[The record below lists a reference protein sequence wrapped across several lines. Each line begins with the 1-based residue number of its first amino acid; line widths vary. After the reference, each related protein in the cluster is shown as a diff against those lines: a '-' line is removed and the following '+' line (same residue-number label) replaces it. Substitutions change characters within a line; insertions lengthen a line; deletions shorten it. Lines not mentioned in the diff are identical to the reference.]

1 MIRLVFI
8 LLVCHTWAA
17 QAQILVD
24 DPQRS
29 RVGKKAAAG
38 YFSAREKA
46 KEEAPVQR
54 EPAAGEDRYLSI
66 HVGTYI
72 NDRQY
77 RWGDRDRADDVGE
90 AMLGVTYRFGEW
102 SRSMDFL
109 FRAELNSYEIDGE
122 SPLKLTLM
130 PIIAFPDARSDFPL
144 YFGAGAGLGIF
155 FEQVENESDL
165 SFDYALIIGG
175 RFLDLWDGGGL
186 MVETGLKGQVNLL
199 SSGQHDGV
207 YLAAGGIFEF

>member
-1 MIRLVFI
+1 
-8 LLVCHTWAA
+8 
-17 QAQILVD
+17 
-24 DPQRS
+24 
-29 RVGKKAAAG
+29 
-38 YFSAREKA
+38 
-46 KEEAPVQR
+46 
-54 EPAAGEDRYLSI
+54 DRYLSI